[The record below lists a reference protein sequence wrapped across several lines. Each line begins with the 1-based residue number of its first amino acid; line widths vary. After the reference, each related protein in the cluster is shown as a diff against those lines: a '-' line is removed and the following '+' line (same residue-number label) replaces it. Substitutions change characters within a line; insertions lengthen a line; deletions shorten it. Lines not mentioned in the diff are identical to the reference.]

1 VLHTLGRPFFGAPD
15 AVPRPPVRKL
25 PPKGPGRAE
34 YWRIP
39 PDNRLS
45 KSVQEVSKEI
55 ETCWDSPL
63 PPGTTPE
70 DNR

>member
-1 VLHTLGRPFFGAPD
+1 MTL
-15 AVPRPPVRKL
+15 VR
-25 PPKGPGRAE
+25 
-34 YWRIP
+34 IS